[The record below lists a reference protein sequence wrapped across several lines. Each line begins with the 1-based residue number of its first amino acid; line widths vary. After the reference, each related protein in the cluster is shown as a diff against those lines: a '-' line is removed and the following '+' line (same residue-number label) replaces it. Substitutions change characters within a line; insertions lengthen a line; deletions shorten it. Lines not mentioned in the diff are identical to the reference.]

1 MRYYGFG
8 NYYLSSLQQGLQAHH
23 VCVEMFNRFNDKG
36 ECDPGDIG
44 QQWYH
49 LDEWAKNHKTIVLLN
64 GGNSADLKELHDFMV
79 AGHTNVF
86 NNFPYAC
93 FHEDEQSLCG
103 ALTSVGIVL
112 PPHIYDTAAIDR
124 SMRGTLWVDREGRHG
139 WADVD
144 GKKVQRPTGLN
155 AWEEE
160 LIVRLN
166 KYGLAK

>member
-23 VCVEMFNRFNDKG
+23 VCVEMFNQFNNKDQPPA
-36 ECDPGDIG
+36 DDW
-44 QQWYH
+44 QQWAH

-64 GGNSADLKELHDFMV
+64 GGNSADLLELHQFIQ
-79 AGHTNVF
+79 AGAEAQL
-86 NNFPYAC
+86 NNFPYAK

-112 PPHIYDTAAIDR
+112 PAYIYDTAAIDR
-124 SMRGTLWVDREGRHG
+124 SMRGTLWVDKEGRHG

-144 GKKVQRPTGLN
+144 GKKVQRPSGIN
-155 AWEEE
+155 DWEEE